1 MLASAKY
8 DVVGDP
14 DVHLRIPGFV
24 GEVEETRWRGIDD
37 IVDTEPSGVLPPA
50 ELKLKPKAAILFSL
64 VHIRIYRHSKDEG
77 WVA

>member
-50 ELKLKPKAAILFSL
+50 ELKLKPNQKPRCCFLLFYTN
-64 VHIRIYRHSKDEG
+64 IQTFKR
-77 WVA
+77 